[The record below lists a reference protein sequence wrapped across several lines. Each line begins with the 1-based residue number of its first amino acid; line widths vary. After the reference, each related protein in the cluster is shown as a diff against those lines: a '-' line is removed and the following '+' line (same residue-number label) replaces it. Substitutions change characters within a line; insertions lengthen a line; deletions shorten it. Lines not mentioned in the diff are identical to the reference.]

1 MGREIFEARN
11 EVARARSLRGVG
23 MGSMCTL
30 CKFAR
35 QRQQVDTLG
44 CELPHARLAAQFLPN
59 RLIKK
64 MAKSKTA
71 KRSEQGEK
79 FNKKG
84 PIPKESIAGRLP
96 PITPAVAL
104 PSPSVLEGLVPDIVR
119 VRIPDFQ

>member
-1 MGREIFEARN
+1 MCPDAGIGEA
-11 EVARARSLRGVG
+11 
-23 MGSMCTL
+23 
-30 CKFAR
+30 
-35 QRQQVDTLG
+35 G
-44 CELPHARLAAQFLPN
+44 CAISTN

-79 FNKKG
+79 FKKKG

-104 PSPSVLEGLVPDIVR
+104 PSPSVLEGLVPDIAR
-119 VRIPDFQ
+119 VRSPIFNDENLAMSGIP